1 MSNGVGN
8 KTIQRI
14 KYTYSSIL
22 LVFCLILILGVVFTK
37 QTELSAEVHPA
48 VAFFVLVLSI
58 TWLTMVEGGQGA
70 IVGLGPVNREL
81 YKESHPFSNICTSLV
96 HKGDNLDR
104 YLLGRQF
111 MVILIVFAVE
121 MAGAATHYHG
131 LWGMPEWLAN
141 IFLVSGLAMIL
152 FTCMVG
158 QLNSEVNGC
167 HCMLD
172 YSKFSQID
180 SFQLHVT

>member
-1 MSNGVGN
+1 MATKS
-8 KTIQRI
+8 KLELI
-14 KYTYSSIL
+14 KYIYSSIL
-22 LVFCLILILGVVFTK
+22 LVFCLVFILGVVFTK
-37 QTELSAEVHPA
+37 QTELSHEVHP
-48 VAFFVLVLSI
+48 VLAFFVLVISI

-70 IVGLGPVNREL
+70 IVGLGPVHPDFFKHTHK
-81 YKESHPFSNICTSLV
+81 YSHMCTSLV

-111 MVILIVFAVE
+111 MVILIVFTVE
-121 MAGAATHYHG
+121 MSGAATLYED
-131 LWGMPEWLAN
+131 LWGMPNWVAN
-141 IFLVSGLAMIL
+141 IFLTSGVAMIL

-172 YSKFSQID
+172 YSKCID
-180 SFQLHVT
+180 T

>member
-1 MSNGVGN
+1 MGNGN
-8 KTIQRI
+8 KGSGQMV
-14 KYTYSSIL
+14 KYVYSSIVL
-22 LVFCLILILGVVFTK
+22 IFCLVLILGVVSTE
-37 QTELSAEVHPA
+37 QTELSSDMHPA
-48 VAFFVLVLSI
+48 VALVVLVLAIS
-58 TWLTMVEGGQGA
+58 WLTMVEGGQGA

-81 YKESHPFSNICTSLV
+81 YKDSHPFSARCTSLV

-111 MVILIVFAVE
+111 MVIFIVYAIE
-121 MAGAATHYHG
+121 MAGAATHFDE
-131 LWGMPEWLAN
+131 LWNIPSWLAN
-141 IFLVSGLAMIL
+141 LFLSSGLAMIL

-172 YSKFSQID
+172 YSKFR
-180 SFQLHVT
+180 LYAN